1 MKTRLPNKGM
11 KQTKPAQAM
20 ELRSLS
26 PVFGRQSGVRRN
38 GHCREAVAVHQT
50 LEGFCGG
57 AFDDLDPEMRIGE
70 LLPGNQA
77 TGPHRIE
84 RYQASGQTFHS
95 REVVPRAIEQFAA
108 QIAIAVEQLPAQRLT
123 NALLGSTA
131 RHSTW
136 DPQTIWSRSVR
147 GVVNER
153 IKHTGDCS
161 CVEGRSRP
169 TKG

>member
-1 MKTRLPNKGM
+1 MNT
-11 KQTKPAQAM
+11 T
-20 ELRSLS
+20 LRRSRSGSLRRADAFAS
-26 PVFGRQSGVRRN
+26 THFGSCR
-38 GHCREAVAVHQT
+38 GHCREAVAVHRA
-50 LEGFCGG
+50 LESLCGG
-57 AFDDLDPEMRIGE
+57 AFDNLDPEVRIGE

-77 TGPHRIE
+77 TGPYRIE
-84 RYQASGQTFHS
+84 TYQALGQTLRA

-108 QIAIAVEQLPAQRLT
+108 QLTIAVERLPARRLM

-153 IKHTGDCS
+153 VKHTGDCS

-169 TKG
+169 TKS